1 LINIYFIV
9 VYLVAILTTI
19 VFCNPQQA
27 MGQKELQSSISNA
40 STISGFLTYENT
52 FQGIKMQYPSNWTMS
67 VSDLRSYTDV
77 VAFYSPLQNLSDAF
91 PARLVLSVSKYSQNI
106 SLDEHTNLTV
116 GALNQS
122 EDLILNESNPFTL
135 AKNPAHQ
142 IIFSA
147 ISPSAPFNFNV
158 MQVSTTIGD
167 KLYTLSYE
175 AVAPKFSKNLPIIQQ
190 MLQSLEIE

>member
-1 LINIYFIV
+1 
-9 VYLVAILTTI
+9 
-19 VFCNPQQA
+19 
-27 MGQKELQSSISNA
+27 MHSLQ
-40 STISGFLTYENT
+40 
-52 FQGIKMQYPSNWTMS
+52 
-67 VSDLRSYTDV
+67 DLSYQWVDI
-77 VAFYSPLQNLSDAF
+77 
-91 PARLVLSVSKYSQNI
+91 RKI
-106 SLDEHTNLTV
+106 SLDEHTNFTV
-116 GALNQS
+116 SALNQS
-122 EDLILNESNPFTL
+122 QDLILNESNPFTL

-190 MLQSLEIE
+190 MLQSLEIEWIAQQIHFFSSRIR

>member
-1 LINIYFIV
+1 M
-9 VYLVAILTTI
+9 ILTTI
-19 VFCNPQQA
+19 VVCTPGDA
-27 MGQKELQSSISNA
+27 IGQKEFQSSISNA
-40 STISGFLTYENT
+40 TKISDFLTYENPL
-52 FQGIKMQYPSNWTMS
+52 QGIKIQYPANWTMS
-67 VSDLRSYTDV
+67 VSDLRSYTDL

-106 SLDEHTNLTV
+106 SLDDYINLTV
-116 GALNQS
+116 SALNQS
-122 EDLILNESNPFTL
+122 QDLILNESNPFTL

-167 KLYTLSYE
+167 KLYILSYE
-175 AVAPKFSKNLPIIQQ
+175 AVAPKFLKNLPTIQQ
-190 MLQSLEIE
+190 MLHSLEIE